1 MDWNR
6 ICLTTTLM
14 TLCKTTETPLLMH
27 WSYSSLVLS
36 HLYKLTQSDQVF
48 EVPTFQGRGLL
59 QWMLSSFSW
68 VEQNLLSDDLPY
80 SNWPPLHE
88 PSAAVQGALHWKQH
102 KAYIDG
108 LVQERRNSSALAID
122 MLSSRTYDMI
132 VFLKSSQKDTPL
144 AHEGKAW
151 SVLSIY

>member
-1 MDWNR
+1 MFLALAQLTNKAFTDAGKGR
-6 ICLTTTLM
+6 IRQSLTA
-14 TLCKTTETPLLMH
+14 
-27 WSYSSLVLS
+27 LV
-36 HLYKLTQSDQVF
+36 